1 MPFFLAPDI
10 SRDLV
15 VGLESITS
23 TTANGSVVTLL
34 SSTILTFIDSTLP
47 LIILPHEVCLAFEDN
62 FGLTWDNQ
70 LFIYIVNDTLHQR
83 LITHNPNFTF
93 RIADSDTGGPTVD
106 IVMPYASFDLPYPRI
121 SDKARYFPLQRGE
134 NSSQYTLG
142 RTFLQE
148 AYVTRCTKL

>member
-1 MPFFLAPDI
+1 MPFFRAPDI

-23 TTANGSVVTLL
+23 TSANGSAVTLL

-47 LIILPHEVCLAFEDN
+47 FIILPQEVCLAFEDN
-62 FGLTWDNQ
+62 FGLTYDNHSS
-70 LFIYIVNDTLHQR
+70 IYVVNDTLHQR

-93 RIADSDTGGPTVD
+93 RIADSDTGGPIVE
-106 IVMPYASFDLPYPRI
+106 IVMPYASFDLPYPRE
-121 SDKARYFPLQRGE
+121 SDETRYFPLQCAE
-134 NSSQYTLG
+134 NSSMYTLG

-148 AYVTRCTKL
+148 A